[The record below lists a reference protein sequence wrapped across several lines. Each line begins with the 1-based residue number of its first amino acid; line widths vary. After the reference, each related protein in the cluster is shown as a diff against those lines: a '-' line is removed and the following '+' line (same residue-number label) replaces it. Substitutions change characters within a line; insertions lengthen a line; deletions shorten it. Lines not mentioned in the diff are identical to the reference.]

1 MAGSVN
7 GDEGSSAGQG
17 WRLAELFDALV
28 DLPAEA
34 QRARLAALPEAQ
46 RAELERL
53 LALDAGSTRQPEDP
67 LGRVVAD
74 VLDVAA
80 REVCEGARIG
90 PWRVLRELGA
100 GGMGTVLLA
109 ERADGDFAQKVAI
122 KLIRGFPT
130 EDERRRLRH
139 ERRILAQL
147 DHPNIA
153 RLLDGGET
161 EDGQPYVVMEYVDG
175 QTLLDWLAEHPL
187 DLRQRLA
194 LFDRIADAVQHAHE
208 RLVIHRDLKPNNV
221 MVRADGDPRLLDFGV
236 AKLVDVS
243 QGEDSRQT
251 STRVWTPGYASPE
264 QRAGGLITT
273 ATDVYGLSI
282 LLREMLTGERQPG
295 QATALPP
302 GFIGLKLDA
311 ELRGILEAG
320 SADDPGLRY
329 PTVEALRADLQRWRE
344 GRTVRVAPDS
354 ALYRLRKFARRHRTG
369 VAVAAGLLV
378 AALLFVW
385 RLDVER
391 DRALAAEAI
400 ALADRERAESA
411 ADDARAALGFL
422 SRTLVALTPER
433 IQKRDI
439 SVRELA
445 DTARS
450 DLETV
455 LTERPR
461 VQDELRRVL
470 GHLYVALGEPDIA
483 VELLARG
490 IPEADPT
497 HPVEALA
504 LAKDLDAWS
513 SMLGLLGE
521 PEAGLDK
528 AERAWA
534 LRQRHAPNDPVQ
546 RLHSADQLAY
556 AHYRLGDFE
565 RAEGLWREVIAA
577 SALPAAPFDVLTNA
591 HQALAGMF
599 NNLSRPQEALQVL
612 DAGEALMQGR
622 VAADAPERVT
632 FLRGRLEALVQLGR
646 AGEAEALARKAIDI
660 QSRTVGERNARMAF
674 LLNALGLALNEQARF
689 REAQEAFEQSLA
701 ASDPLAAVEGERA
714 PLLLN
719 LASVAESAGD
729 YPRALQLFDEGIAL
743 LERSEPD
750 MDSLRL
756 RQAKRSRA
764 RALGLLGRADEA
776 RETLLSLE
784 QQALALD
791 GEDAFESAMLAWQ
804 RAVLA
809 RHRGEPEAGF
819 EALAMAEARM
829 RPLLPPEHAI
839 HAYMA
844 RVRGHLL
851 GVQGDLDGA
860 ARALDAGIAHL
871 QRSGGVAFD
880 IASLQVERVRV
891 HQLRGENSEARAL
904 LREALPVLRQAV
916 LPTEVTRA
924 MAERLARE
932 LGVPPARSARPEDA
946 ARSTKS
952 NGAARAS

>member
-1 MAGSVN
+1 MAGDS
-7 GDEGSSAGQG
+7 
-17 WRLAELFDALV
+17 WRLAELFDALA
-28 DLPAEA
+28 DLPVDE
-34 QRARLAALPEAQ
+34 QRARLAELPPEQ

-53 LALDAGSTRQPEDP
+53 LALDAGDTRSPQDP

-74 VLDVAA
+74 VLEVAA
-80 REVCEGARIG
+80 REVREGARIG

-109 ERADGDFAQKVAI
+109 ERADGDFEQKVAI

-175 QTLLDWLAEHPL
+175 RTLLDWLAEHPL

-243 QGEDSRQT
+243 QGADSRQT

-295 QATALPP
+295 QAVALPP

-311 ELRGILEAG
+311 ELRGILQAG
-320 SADDPGLRY
+320 SAEDPGLRY
-329 PTVEALRADLQRWRE
+329 PTVEALRADLQRWLD
-344 GRTVRVAPDS
+344 GRTVRVTPDS
-354 ALYRLRKFARRHRTG
+354 ALYRLRKFARRHRAG

-391 DRALAAEAI
+391 DRALVAEAI
-400 ALADRERAESA
+400 ALADRERAENA
-411 ADDARAALGFL
+411 AADARAALGFL

-433 IQKRDI
+433 IQKREI

-445 DTARS
+445 DTARG
-450 DLETV
+450 DLEGV
-455 LTERPR
+455 LADRPR
-461 VQDELRRVL
+461 VQDEVRRVL
-470 GHLYVALGEPDIA
+470 GHLYVALGEPGIA
-483 VELLARG
+483 VDLLARG
-490 IPEADPT
+490 IPEADPA
-497 HPVEALA
+497 HPDEALA

-521 PEAGLDK
+521 PEAGLEK

-534 LRQRHAPNDPVQ
+534 LRQRHAPHDPVQ

-565 RAEGLWREVIAA
+565 RAEALWREVLAA
-577 SALPAAPFDVLTNA
+577 SALPDAPFDVLTNA
-591 HQALAGMF
+591 HQALAGML

-622 VAADAPERVT
+622 VAAEAPERVT
-632 FLRGRLEALVQLGR
+632 YLRGRLEALVQLGR
-646 AGEAEALARKAIDI
+646 AGEAEALARKAIEI
-660 QSRTVGERNARMAF
+660 QTRAVGERNSRMAF

-701 ASDPLAAVEGERA
+701 ASDPLAEVPAERA

-729 YPRALQLFDEGIAL
+729 YPRALQLFDEGIAV
-743 LERSEPD
+743 LERSEPSV
-750 MDSLRL
+750 DSLRL

-764 RALGLLGRADEA
+764 RTLGLLGRGEEA
-776 RETLLSLE
+776 LETLQSLE
-784 QQALALD
+784 SEALRLD
-791 GEDAFESAMLAWQ
+791 GPDAFEPAMLAWQ

-809 RHRGEPEAGF
+809 RHLGQPERGF
-819 EALAMAEARM
+819 DALAVAETRM
-829 RPLLPPEHAI
+829 RALLPEDHAI
-839 HAYMA
+839 YAYMA

-851 GVQGDLDGA
+851 ALQGDLAGA
-860 ARALDAGIAHL
+860 ARALDAGL
-871 QRSGGVAFD
+871 VLLESSGGAAFD
-880 IASLQVERVRV
+880 VASLQIERARV
-891 HQLRGENSEARAL
+891 HQLRGEVAQARAL
-904 LREALPVLRQAV
+904 LRQALPVLRQAV
-916 LPTEVTRA
+916 RPTEVTRA
-924 MAERLARE
+924 LAERWARE
-932 LGVPPARSARPEDA
+932 LGLS
-946 ARSTKS
+946 
-952 NGAARAS
+952 

>member
-1 MAGSVN
+1 MLRAPPEDDMAGDSW
-7 GDEGSSAGQG
+7 Q
-17 WRLAELFDALV
+17 LAELFDALA
-28 DLPAEA
+28 DLPADQ
-34 QRARLAALPEAQ
+34 QRARLAELPEAQ

-53 LALDAGSTRQPEDP
+53 LALDARDTRELRDP
-67 LGRVVAD
+67 VGRVVTRIIEAS
-74 VLDVAA
+74 A
-80 REVCEGARIG
+80 REVGQGARIG
-90 PWRVLRELGA
+90 AWRVLRELGA

-109 ERADGDFAQKVAI
+109 ERADGDFEQKVAI

-264 QRAGGLITT
+264 QRSGGLITT

-295 QATALPP
+295 EATALPP

-329 PTVEALRADLQRWRE
+329 PTVEALRADLQRWLD

-354 ALYRLRKFARRHRTG
+354 TVYRLRKFARRHRTG
-369 VAVAAGLLV
+369 VAIAAGLLV

-391 DRALAAEAI
+391 DRALLAEAA
-400 ALADRERAESA
+400 ALADRARAEEEA
-411 ADDARAALGFL
+411 ADARAALGFL
-422 SRTLVALTPER
+422 SRTLVALTPDR
-433 IQKRDI
+433 VHKREI

-445 DTARS
+445 DTART
-450 DLETV
+450 DLEAV
-455 LTERPR
+455 LGDRPR
-461 VQDELRRVL
+461 VQGEVRRVL
-470 GHLYVALGEPDIA
+470 GHLYQALGEPDIA
-483 VELLARG
+483 AALFARG
-490 IPEADPT
+490 VPADDPQ
-497 HPVEALA
+497 HPAEALA
-504 LAKDLDAWS
+504 LAQDLDAWS
-513 SMLGLLGE
+513 SVLGLLGE
-521 PEAGLDK
+521 PQVALAH
-528 AERAWA
+528 AERAA
-534 LRQRHAPNDPVQ
+534 RLRELHAPGDPLQ
-546 RLHSADQLAY
+546 RLRSADQLAY

-565 RAEGLWREVIAA
+565 RAEVLWREVLAGA
-577 SALPAAPFDVLTNA
+577 TLADAPFDVLTNA
-591 HQALAGMF
+591 HQALAGMY
-599 NNLSRPQEALQVL
+599 NNLSRPQDAIAVL
-612 DAGEALMQGR
+612 DAADALMRGR
-622 VAADAPERVT
+622 VDPQSPERVN
-632 FLRGRLEALVQLGR
+632 FMRGRLEALVQLGR
-646 AGEAEALARKAIDI
+646 ADEAEALARQAIAI

-689 REAQEAFEQSLA
+689 REAQQAFEQSLA
-701 ASDPLAAVEGERA
+701 ASDSLAEVPAERGPLI
-714 PLLLN
+714 LN
-719 LASVAESAGD
+719 LAAVAESAGD
-729 YPRALQLFDEGIAL
+729 YARALQQFDAGIAL
-743 LERSEPD
+743 LETSEPQ

-756 RQAKRSRA
+756 RQARRSRA
-764 RALGLLGRADEA
+764 RTLGLLGRGEEA
-776 RETLLSLE
+776 LETLTSLE

-791 GEDAFESAMLAWQ
+791 GEEAFEPAMLAWQ

-809 RHRGEPEAGF
+809 RHRGRPEDGF
-819 EALAMAEARM
+819 AALEVAEARM
-829 RPLLPPEHAI
+829 RPLLPADHAI
-839 HAYMA
+839 YAYMA

-851 GVQGDLDGA
+851 ALQGDLA
-860 ARALDAGIAHL
+860 AAAESLDAGIVHL
-871 QRSGGVAFD
+871 QRVKGSAFD
-880 IASLQVERVRV
+880 IASLQAERARV
-891 HQLRGENSEARAL
+891 HQLRGERAQARAL
-904 LREALPVLRQAV
+904 LIEALPVLRQAV
-916 LPTEVTRA
+916 LPGEVTRA
-924 MAERLARE
+924 MAETLARE
-932 LGVPPARSARPEDA
+932 LGVE
-946 ARSTKS
+946 
-952 NGAARAS
+952 

>member
-1 MAGSVN
+1 MSSS
-7 GDEGSSAGQG
+7 EGTGKDAAASSR
-17 WRLAELFDALV
+17 WRLAELFDALA

-34 QRARLAALPEAQ
+34 QRARLAELPEAQ

-53 LALDAGSTRQPEDP
+53 LALDARGTRELQDP
-67 LGRVVAD
+67 VGRVVTRIIEAS
-74 VLDVAA
+74 AH
-80 REVCEGARIG
+80 EVGQGARIG
-90 PWRVLRELGA
+90 AWRVLRELGA

-264 QRAGGLITT
+264 QRSGGLITT

-295 QATALPP
+295 EACSLPP

-329 PTVEALRADLQRWRE
+329 PTVEALRADLQRWLD

-354 ALYRLRKFARRHRTG
+354 TLYRLRKFARRHRTA
-369 VAVAAGLLV
+369 VAIAAGLLV

-391 DRALAAEAI
+391 DRALLAEAA
-400 ALADRERAESA
+400 ALADRARAEEEA
-411 ADDARAALGFL
+411 ADARAALGFL
-422 SRTLVALTPER
+422 SRTLVALTPDR
-433 IQKRDI
+433 VHKREI

-445 DTARS
+445 DTART
-450 DLETV
+450 DLEAV
-455 LTERPR
+455 LGDRPR
-461 VQDELRRVL
+461 VQGEVRRVL
-470 GHLYVALGEPDIA
+470 GHLYQALGEPDIA
-483 VELLARG
+483 AALFARG
-490 IPEADPT
+490 VPDVDPQ
-497 HPVEALA
+497 HPAEALA
-504 LAKDLDAWS
+504 LAQDLDAWS
-513 SMLGLLGE
+513 SVLGLLGE
-521 PEAGLDK
+521 PQVALTH
-528 AERAWA
+528 AERAA
-534 LRQRHAPNDPVQ
+534 RLRELHAPGDPLQ
-546 RLHSADQLAY
+546 RLRSADQLAY
-556 AHYRLGDFE
+556 AYYRLGDFE
-565 RAEGLWREVIAA
+565 RAETLWREVLAGA
-577 SALPAAPFDVLTNA
+577 TLADAPFDVLTNA
-591 HQALAGMF
+591 HQALAGMY
-599 NNLSRPQEALQVL
+599 NNLSRPNDAIAVL
-612 DAGEALMQGR
+612 DAADALMRGR
-622 VAADAPERVT
+622 VDPQSPERVN
-632 FLRGRLEALVQLGR
+632 FMRGRLEALVQLGR
-646 AGEAEALARKAIDI
+646 ADEAEALARQAIAI

-689 REAQEAFEQSLA
+689 REAQQAFEQSLA
-701 ASDPLAAVEGERA
+701 ASESLAEVPAERGPLI
-714 PLLLN
+714 LN
-719 LASVAESAGD
+719 LAAVAESAGD
-729 YPRALQLFDEGIAL
+729 YARALQQFDAGIAL
-743 LERSEPD
+743 LETSEPQ

-756 RQAKRSRA
+756 RQARRSRA
-764 RALGLLGRADEA
+764 RTLGLLGRGEEA
-776 RETLLSLE
+776 LETLSSLE

-791 GEDAFESAMLAWQ
+791 GEDAFEPAMLAWQ

-809 RHRGEPEAGF
+809 RHRGRPEDGF
-819 EALAMAEARM
+819 AALAVAEARM
-829 RPLLPPEHAI
+829 RPLLPADHAI
-839 HAYMA
+839 YAYMA

-851 GVQGDLDGA
+851 ALQGDLGA
-860 ARALDAGIAHL
+860 AAESLDAGIVHL
-871 QRSGGVAFD
+871 QRVKGSAFD
-880 IASLQVERVRV
+880 IASLQAERARV
-891 HQLRGENSEARAL
+891 HQLRGERERARAL
-904 LREALPVLRQAV
+904 LIEALPVLRQAV
-916 LPTEVTRA
+916 LPAEVTRA
-924 MAERLARE
+924 MAEKLARE
-932 LGVPPARSARPEDA
+932 LGLE
-946 ARSTKS
+946 
-952 NGAARAS
+952 